1 METLKINKD
10 GSLNI
15 ADLKDKVLLVLGTIT
30 FEYFTEDELI
40 LFKLDKER
48 KALVHN
54 IDALIACDSEE
65 EALEMGEEAI
75 ELGKVDSYLVPSVF
89 LEPNNAEIVYEQSL
103 VIN

>member
-1 METLKINKD
+1 MKTLKINND

-65 EALEMGEEAI
+65 EALELGEEAI
-75 ELGKVDSYLVPSVF
+75 EWGRLIPIWF
-89 LEPNNAEIVYEQSL
+89 LRFSLNQTMQKSFMNNH
-103 VIN
+103 

>member
-1 METLKINKD
+1 MKTLQINKD

-15 ADLKDKVLLVLGTIT
+15 ADLQDKVLLVLGTIT
-30 FEYFTEDELI
+30 FEYFTEDELT

-48 KALVHN
+48 KALVHK

-65 EALEMGEEAI
+65 DALELGEEAI
-75 ELGKVDSYLVPSVF
+75 GMGFDSYLVPSVF
-89 LEPNNAEIVYEQSL
+89 LKPNNAEIVYEQSL